1 MSLSMTLYL
10 PVAAD
15 PARSKRIEGTI
26 KEMQEKSEG
35 KKMEVCIAFQ
45 MSVVFLLT
53 LLQDSSNPIS
63 DAAATGRLC
72 ISLYDPSNQRNQ
84 KASESSLSS
93 APQKRRKY
101 AQGHS

>member
-15 PARSKRIEGTI
+15 PTRSKRIEGTI

-45 MSVVFLLT
+45 ISVVFLLT

-63 DAAATGRLC
+63 DAATTGRLC
-72 ISLYDPSNQRNQ
+72 ISLYDPSNQ
-84 KASESSLSS
+84 
-93 APQKRRKY
+93 
-101 AQGHS
+101 